1 MKAHPGVA
9 AGLFCLAAL
18 AWLASAAPAS
28 AAVRCHY
35 SPPNRLLEVTATDAF
50 TRVVRVGDAIEI
62 DDGQQLAKCT
72 GPTPTVL
79 DSDRVQ
85 ITHTGSSA
93 DVIDLRGGPFSP
105 GASLEPQGSPE
116 IEIEYVGP
124 TFLNVRGTQA
134 ADRLSFGAGGIN
146 LNGDDD
152 TDVTGQ
158 FSVLLVEGRGS
169 DDLLSPQPDYTTA
182 AGRRVMLGG
191 AGRDRLIATPD
202 GAFLHGG
209 NGRDRLIGGARA
221 DNLTGGRGND
231 LIRGGK
237 GRDLI
242 RAIDNRKD
250 RVSCGPGFDRAKVD
264 GVDRIKGCERL
275 IAVKR
280 RGPVKRA
287 ERGVPLSEDARLRW
301 R

>member
-1 MKAHPGVA
+1 MKSHPGLA
-9 AGLFCLAAL
+9 AGTFCLAAL
-18 AWLASAAPAS
+18 AWLTSAAPAS
-28 AAVRCHY
+28 AAVSCHY

-62 DDGQQLAKCT
+62 DDGHELVKCT

-85 ITHTGSSA
+85 ITHTGRSA
-93 DVIDLRGGPFSP
+93 DVLDLRGGPFAP

-116 IEIEYVGP
+116 IEFEYVGP
-124 TFLNVRGTQA
+124 TFLDVRGTPA
-134 ADRLSFGAGGIN
+134 ADRLSFAAGGIN

-158 FSVLLVEGRGS
+158 FSVLLVEGTGG
-169 DDLLSPQPDYTTA
+169 DDVISPQADYA
-182 AGRRVMLGG
+182 AAAARRVLLGG
-191 AGRDRLIATPD
+191 GGRDTLTATPD

-209 NGRDRLIGGARA
+209 NDRDRLIGGARA
-221 DNLTGGRGND
+221 DNLTGGRGRD

-237 GRDLI
+237 GRDLV
-242 RAIDNRKD
+242 RAIDNFRD

-264 GVDRIKGCERL
+264 GIDRVRGCERL

-280 RGPVKRA
+280 RGPVRKR
-287 ERGVPLSEDARLRW
+287 
-301 R
+301 